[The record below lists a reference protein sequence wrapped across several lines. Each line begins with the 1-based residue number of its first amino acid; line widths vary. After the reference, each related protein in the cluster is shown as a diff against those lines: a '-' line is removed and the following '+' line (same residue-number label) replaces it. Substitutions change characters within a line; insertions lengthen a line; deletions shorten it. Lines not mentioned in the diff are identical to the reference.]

1 MPKRPPARAGSDLF
15 AAHGERVRQ
24 REAPLADRMRPR
36 TLEELVGQTHL
47 IGPGRL
53 LRDMIEGQ
61 RLHSLILW
69 GPPGCGKT
77 TLALLIAHTTQAHF
91 AHFSA
96 VLSGVREL
104 RELIDEAKQQR

>member
-1 MPKRPPARAGSDLF
+1 MPKRPSAHRSADLF
-15 AAHGERVRQ
+15 SAAAEQSRR
-24 REAPLADRMRPR
+24 RNAPLADRMRPR
-36 TLEELVGQTHL
+36 DLDELVGQTHL
-47 IGPGRL
+47 VAPGRL

-77 TLALLIAHTTQAHF
+77 TLALLVARTAHAEF

-96 VLSGVREL
+96 VL
-104 RELIDEAKQQR
+104 